1 MCPWFILEFSEDPG
15 LGAVCERVGAVS
27 LSSLR
32 AKGRWGPDPSPLPS
46 ASVTCYHRQAVG
58 GPGRREARGAGR
70 GCAGGGVGARVRRA
84 GAVGRPA
91 TFPPAAIAVCGGAVG
106 AEAELEGACLAAARP
121 RGAPRPPSPPPP
133 PPSPPPSPPP
143 LPVPPPPQ
151 QPTWLRPG
159 ALEAAVE
166 SVPIVPARRR
176 SGPGPWAPPP
186 RDSRRARLPP
196 SSACSPPASGSPG
209 AVRRGGAGRRGP
221 PPWSRSAGSC
231 SPSVSRAWPR
241 P

>member
-1 MCPWFILEFSEDPG
+1 MN
-15 LGAVCERVGAVS
+15 RVGAVS
-27 LSSLR
+27 LSSLW
-32 AKGRWGPDPSPLPS
+32 AKGRWGPDPFPSPS
-46 ASVTCYHRQAVG
+46 ASVACYLLQAEG

-70 GCAGGGVGARVRRA
+70 GFAGGGVGALVSGA
-84 GAVGRPA
+84 GAVGRSA
-91 TFPPAAIAVCGGAVG
+91 TFPPAAIAVCGGVVG

-151 QPTWLRPG
+151 PTWLRPG
-159 ALEAAVE
+159 AREAAVE
-166 SVPIVPARRR
+166 SCPIVPAPRLA
-176 SGPGPWAPPP
+176 GPGPWAPPP

-209 AVRRGGAGRRGP
+209 AVRWGGAGRRGP